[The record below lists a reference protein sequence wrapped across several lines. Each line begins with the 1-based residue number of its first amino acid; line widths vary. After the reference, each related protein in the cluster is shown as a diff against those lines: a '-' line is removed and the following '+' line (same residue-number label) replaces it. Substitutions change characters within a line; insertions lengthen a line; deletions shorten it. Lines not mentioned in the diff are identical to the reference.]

1 MKTKT
6 SQFRSQRAFTLI
18 EILGVLAIIGALAS
32 ILIVNVNRGRKV
44 GNVTNAIGTVNAVKN
59 ALQSYLQKPGGLGY
73 IPLTSSASAAAMN
86 LTGAILQAGSAATI
100 SKACT
105 VDTLLRAEQMLDGPV
120 TLGLG
125 SGSTPSGGQTKP
137 LLWNPSLNTFY
148 CNPDAVPDFDYTNV
162 PRIICQLSS
171 AATPGTD
178 GTNFFL
184 DASLTALAANARV
197 VSLVIPNVLG
207 TDAAMLANQYD
218 NKSSATATAAVTAGR
233 VAYAAPSA
241 TTGLTTV
248 YVYVNS
254 Y

>member
-1 MKTKT
+1 MKTPK
-6 SQFRSQRAFTLI
+6 SQFRSPQAFTLI

-59 ALQSYLQKPGGLGY
+59 ALQAYLQKPGGLGY
-73 IPLTSSASAAAMN
+73 LPITSAASTTAFN
-86 LTGAILQAGSAATI
+86 LSGAILQAGSAATI

-105 VDTLLRAEQMLDGPV
+105 LDTLLRTEQMLDGPV
-120 TLGLG
+120 NLGLG
-125 SGSTPSGGQTKP
+125 LGSTPSGAQTKP
-137 LLWNPSLNTFY
+137 LLWSPTLNAFY

-162 PRIICQLSS
+162 PRVICQLSTS
-171 AATPGTD
+171 ATPGTD

-184 DASLTALAANARV
+184 DASLTALPANTRV
-197 VSLVIPNVLG
+197 VSLVIPGVLG
-207 TDAAMLANQYD
+207 ADAAMLANQYD
-218 NKSSATATAAVTAGR
+218 NKSSAVATAATTTGR

-248 YVYVNS
+248 YVYVSS